1 MVVIES
7 ALNMMLGIKEIYLK
21 SQDTASGFFILIDW
35 TEVKSKKLEKVQEWI
50 TLLGDMLRDNATK
63 QLNGVL
69 REIEEY
75 DKQLKSD
82 MGGSLDII
90 KHLLKVIDEIR
101 LKSMDMEFEIHE
113 VVEQFRILRRY
124 DHPIDEEIQ

>member
-1 MVVIES
+1 MNI
-7 ALNMMLGIKEIYLK
+7 LLGIKENFQR
-21 SQDTASGFFILIDW
+21 SQDTATGFFILIDW
-35 TEVKSKKLEKVQEWI
+35 KEAKSKKLVKVQEWI
-50 TLLGDMLRDNATK
+50 DLLGDMLRDNATK

-113 VVEQFRILRRY
+113 VVEQFRILKRY
-124 DHPIDEEIQ
+124 EYKVDEDIKETVAGLA